1 MRIVMTGA
9 TRGIGLEAA
18 TRLLAREDVELV
30 IGSRSGAGPLGDHPR
45 LTVLRLDMA
54 RLASVRAFCA
64 EVAALDGPVDVLI
77 LNAGLQLSRPQTS
90 PDGYEM
96 TFAVN
101 HLAHQLM
108 LQEHLAQLSGRARVI
123 LTGSGTHDPAE
134 KTGVTPPDHADA
146 RKLAFPDTDPDLPRG
161 TRQRC
166 MRAYSSSKLSN
177 IMTARH
183 FARQHRELSVMS
195 YDPGYVPGT
204 GLARDYPKLMVPVI
218 EFAVTRMLARDRVS
232 TTERSG
238 GFLADLAVKPDYA
251 ECRGDY
257 WSVRSPVMIK
267 ATPSLIARDD
277 AACAALWE
285 DSAELLA
292 KTA

>member
-30 IGSRSGAGPLGDHPR
+30 IGSRSGAGPLGAHPR

-77 LNAGLQLSRPQTS
+77 LNAGLQLAKLQTS

-101 HLAHQLM
+101 HLAHQLI
-108 LQEHLAQLSGRARVI
+108 LQEHLSRLSEKARVI

-161 TRQRC
+161 TR
-166 MRAYSSSKLSN
+166 
-177 IMTARH
+177 
-183 FARQHRELSVMS
+183 
-195 YDPGYVPGT
+195 
-204 GLARDYPKLMVPVI
+204 
-218 EFAVTRMLARDRVS
+218 
-232 TTERSG
+232 
-238 GFLADLAVKPDYA
+238 
-251 ECRGDY
+251 
-257 WSVRSPVMIK
+257 
-267 ATPSLIARDD
+267 
-277 AACAALWE
+277 
-285 DSAELLA
+285 
-292 KTA
+292 